1 MPKGGEIINVG
12 SIQVYDPSAEILDYA
27 TTKAAI
33 VGFTKD
39 LARKLL
45 EKGIHVNCVAPESV
59 WTPLVVASF
68 SKEKNSQFGSNYLIK
83 RPAQP
88 RELAP
93 AFVFLACGV
102 DSSYVSGKLLAAD
115 CFSIKFSFGFEL
127 HTKFIFFL
135 YYRRGID
142 IANIDCV
149 ILYDL
154 PKNIRT
160 YAHRIG
166 RTARAGKHG
175 RSITIV
181 EKERLTMF
189 RATIKTYRRNKLK
202 HMNITKEDFSY
213 MLNDYQKALEIFSS
227 KEQKKKLKKNK

>member
-1 MPKGGEIINVG
+1 MSSSDSGIGRAVALAFAREDASIVISYLNEDEDAVKIQKAVEESGLFDLVRYAVPHMPKGGEIINVG

-33 VGFTKD
+33 VGFTKG

-83 RPAQP
+83 RPAQA

-102 DSSYVSGKLLAAD
+102 DSSYVSGKLLAVT
-115 CFSIKFSFGFEL
+115 GGEP
-127 HTKFIFFL
+127 T
-135 YYRRGID
+135 
-142 IANIDCV
+142 V
-149 ILYDL
+149 
-154 PKNIRT
+154 
-160 YAHRIG
+160 
-166 RTARAGKHG
+166 
-175 RSITIV
+175 
-181 EKERLTMF
+181 
-189 RATIKTYRRNKLK
+189 
-202 HMNITKEDFSY
+202 
-213 MLNDYQKALEIFSS
+213 
-227 KEQKKKLKKNK
+227 